1 MATELYEMIQKDS
14 IDAMLEEL
22 LQESFMKRHKVDGA
36 TKFKALVIKKEDFV
50 KLGSEV
56 RDESLSDAVMAAL
69 EPVVCLAPDETEF
82 YQVKLLEALLVEVQN
97 KCSEQ
102 N

>member
-1 MATELYEMIQKDS
+1 
-14 IDAMLEEL
+14 
-22 LQESFMKRHKVDGA
+22 MKRHKVNGK
-36 TKFKALVIKKEDFV
+36 KFKALVIKKEDFE
-50 KLGSEV
+50 KLGSEI
-56 RDESLSDAVMAAL
+56 RDESLSDAVIGAI

-102 N
+102 D